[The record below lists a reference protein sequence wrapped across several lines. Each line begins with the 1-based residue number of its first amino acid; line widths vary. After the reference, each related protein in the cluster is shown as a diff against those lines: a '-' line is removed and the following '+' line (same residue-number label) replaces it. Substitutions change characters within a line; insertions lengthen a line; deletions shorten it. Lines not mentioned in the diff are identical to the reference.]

1 MDGELLTIGYIGIW
15 REMTTLKRVVKWM
28 KKYRKLPKQMWSARN
43 RAIFRKDPKKKKKEK
58 KKNRNTLL

>member
-28 KKYRKLPKQMWSARN
+28 KKYRKFTEVDVECKEPSYISERS
-43 RAIFRKDPKKKKKEK
+43 KKKKRK